1 MPRLLGTLLCSALA
15 SLPLLAGTAYG
26 ANPLFPAAKPPAA
39 AEKPAAPAVE
49 PIAPADIAMR
59 ADTDER
65 LVQEIMARARQED
78 PARRL
83 EPRLDELANGVRR
96 LSETF
101 KRDEL
106 QSLPVIRLESL
117 DRHWRFYDK
126 HLAEW
131 RVDLQRITGRYS
143 EDAAELAKRKVVWET
158 TLGAAEANGVPPAL
172 VERAQ
177 SILAQITRTQQALSE
192 PLEEQLKLARR
203 GNAVQ
208 QAIDAGKKGV
218 DAAIKYFDQRLR
230 MIDAPPLWAAWR
242 DSEPSQ
248 HAVSTL
254 LMGLQIERD
263 FLVEYNAMHALR
275 QNILHVAALALLPLL
290 IWLSRRSRKLVS
302 DDTDL
307 QESARVLVRP
317 ISAWLVLVLV
327 GVLFFEPDAP
337 MLRHQA
343 ALLLALIPV
352 LRLLPRKVYAML
364 GPWPYVVTVLYIL
377 DQLGF
382 MLVGVPLLLRLH
394 GLLIGVLTLGTL
406 LWLLLRRKAYEG
418 VGIEPRQRMVV
429 RSFGWLGV
437 AGLVVAVV
445 ANVVG
450 NVSLAEALTGGIL
463 DSGYVGLALYAGANV
478 LSAILKLL
486 LARKGITR
494 FRVVTQHTG
503 PLLQS
508 LGRLIN
514 FVALVTWVLIVLNEF
529 RIYRPVAKWLTVVL
543 TYPIEAGAISVTLGS
558 ILLFLGSVWVAFWL
572 ARTIR
577 VVLRDDVLPNMQLP
591 RGVGNSIS
599 TLTYYGVIT
608 IGVVVA
614 LAAAGFHVS
623 QLAFIVGALGVGIG
637 FGLQNVV
644 NNFVSGLIL
653 MFERPIQPGDVV
665 EVSGISGKVR
675 EIGMRATTLTTFEGA
690 DVVVPNGTLLSANLV
705 NWTLS
710 DMNRRLD
717 VNVGVAYGN
726 DPKRVLE
733 LLMQVAKTTPGV
745 AALPEPSVLFVGFG
759 ASSLDFGLRAWT
771 HDFGNWVAIRSDM
784 TVRVYEALRAAGIE
798 IPFPQQDLHL
808 RTVSPSAGAALT
820 GLAGPGTGGPRAA
833 G

>member
-1 MPRLLGTLLCSALA
+1 MRRAFGSLIYVAVALLTLLSCGAFA
-15 SLPLLAGTAYG
+15 
-26 ANPLFPAAKPPAA
+26 ANPLLPGPRPAASS
-39 AEKPAAPAVE
+39 EKPAATTVE
-49 PIAPADIAMR
+49 PIAPADIAAR
-59 ADTDER
+59 ADAEER
-65 LVQEIMARARQED
+65 FVQEVMARAHQAD
-78 PARRL
+78 PARKL
-83 EPRLDELANGVRR
+83 EPQLDQLANGVRK

-101 KRDEL
+101 KRDEML
-106 QSLPVIRLESL
+106 SLPVIRLESL
-117 DRHWRFYDK
+117 DRHWKFYDK

-131 RVDLQRITGRYS
+131 RDALQRITSRYS
-143 EDAAELAKRKVVWET
+143 EDAAEVARRRAVWEA
-158 TLGAAEANGVPPAL
+158 TLNSAEASGIPPAL
-172 VERAQ
+172 VQRAQ
-177 SILAQITRTQQALSE
+177 SVLAEITDTQQALSE
-192 PLEEQLKLARR
+192 PLEEQLRLARR
-203 GNAVQ
+203 GNMVQ
-208 QAIDAGKKGV
+208 QAVDAGKKGV
-218 DAAIKYFDQRLR
+218 DAAIKYYDQRLR
-230 MIDAPPLWAAWR
+230 MIDAPPLWDAWR
-242 DSEPSQ
+242 ESKPSE
-248 HAVSTL
+248 HAMSTL
-254 LMGLQIERD
+254 LVGLQIESD
-263 FLVEYNAMHALR
+263 FLAEYNAMHALR
-275 QNILHVAALALLPLL
+275 LNFLHGAALVLLPLL
-290 IWLSRRSRKLVS
+290 VWLSRRSRKLVS
-302 DDTDL
+302 DDPEL
-307 QESARVLVRP
+307 MESARVLLRP
-317 ISAWLVLVLV
+317 VSAWMVLVLV

-337 MLRHQA
+337 MLRHQV
-343 ALLLALIPV
+343 ALLLALVPV
-352 LRLLPRKVYAML
+352 LRLLPQKVFTVL
-364 GPWPYVVTVLYIL
+364 GPWPYIVTVLYLL

-394 GLLIGVLTLGTL
+394 VLLIGVLTLGAL
-406 LWLLLRRKAYEG
+406 LWLLLRRQAG
-418 VGIEPRQRMVV
+418 DGLAIEPRRLAVV
-429 RSFGWLGV
+429 RTLGWLAV
-437 AGLVVAVV
+437 AGLVVAIV
-445 ANVVG
+445 ANLIG

-463 DSGYVGLALYAGANV
+463 DSGYFGLALYAGATV

-486 LARKGITR
+486 LARKGVTR

-508 LGRLIN
+508 IGRLIN
-514 FVALVTWVLIVLNEF
+514 AAAFVAWVVAVLNEF
-529 RIYRPVAKWLTVVL
+529 RVYRPAAKWVGAVL
-543 TYPIEAGAISVTLGS
+543 TYPIEAGEISVTLSS
-558 ILLFLGSVWVAFWL
+558 ILLFVASVWVAFWL

-577 VVLRDDVLPNMQLP
+577 IVLRDDVLPNMELP

-599 TLTYYGVIT
+599 TLTYYAVVTLGVM
-608 IGVVVA
+608 VA

-653 MFERPIQPGDVV
+653 MFERPIQPGDVI

-690 DVVVPNGTLLSANLV
+690 DVVVPNGTLLSANLI

-726 DPKRVLE
+726 DPKKVLD
-733 LLMQVAKTTPGV
+733 LLMQVAKATPGV
-745 AALPEPSVLFVGFG
+745 AAFPEPTVLFVGFG

-808 RTVSPSAGAALT
+808 RSVSPQARA
-820 GLAGPGTGGPRAA
+820 GLAGVGTGPGSPPA

>member
-1 MPRLLGTLLCSALA
+1 MPRLLGTLFCSALA

-26 ANPLFPAAKPPAA
+26 ANPLFPAATPPATT
-39 AEKPAAPAVE
+39 EKPAAPAVE

-65 LVQEIMARARQED
+65 LVQEIMARARQAD

-83 EPRLDELANGVRR
+83 EPQLDELANGVRK

-131 RVDLQRITGRYS
+131 RNDLQRITSRYS
-143 EDAAELAKRKVVWET
+143 EDAAELAKRKAVWET
-158 TLGAAEANGVPPAL
+158 TLGAAQANGVPPAL
-172 VERAQ
+172 VERVQ

-192 PLEEQLKLARR
+192 PLEEQLRLARR

-230 MIDAPPLWAAWR
+230 MIDAPPLWEAWR

-254 LMGLQIERD
+254 LVGLQIERD

-275 QNILHVAALALLPLL
+275 QNILHAVALVLLPLL
-290 IWLSRRSRKLVS
+290 VWLSRRSRRLVS

-307 QESARVLVRP
+307 QESARVLLRP

-337 MLRHQA
+337 MLRHQV

-352 LRLLPRKVYAML
+352 LRLLPRKVYAVL
-364 GPWPYVVTVLYIL
+364 GPWPYIVTVLYIL

-382 MLVGVPLLLRLH
+382 MLVGAPLLLRLH
-394 GLLIGVLTLGTL
+394 GFLIGVLTLGTL
-406 LWLLLRRKAYEG
+406 LWLLLRRDAHDRG
-418 VGIEPRQRMVV
+418 AIEPRQRMVV
-429 RSFGWLGV
+429 RSLGWLGV

-463 DSGYVGLALYAGANV
+463 DSGYIGLALYAGANV

-514 FVALVTWVLIVLNEF
+514 FVALVTWVVIVLNEF
-529 RIYRPVAKWLTVVL
+529 RIYRPVAKWLTAVL

-558 ILLFLGSVWVAFWL
+558 ILLFLASVWVAFWL

-599 TLTYYGVIT
+599 TLTYYAIVTLGVM
-608 IGVVVA
+608 VA
-614 LAAAGFHVS
+614 LAAAGFHIS
-623 QLAFIVGALGVGIG
+623 QLALIIGALGVGIG
-637 FGLQNVV
+637 LGLQNVV

-710 DMNRRLD
+710 DMSRRLD

-733 LLMQVAKTTPGV
+733 LLMQVAKSTPGV
-745 AALPEPSVLFVGFG
+745 AASPEPSVLFVGFG

-771 HDFGNWVAIRSDM
+771 HDFGNWVAIRSEM

-808 RTVSPSAGAALT
+808 RSVSPQARV
-820 GLAGPGTGGPRAA
+820 GLAGVGTAPDSPPA